1 LLSQKPIQ
9 SRHEF
14 LVGASRSGKTTFL
27 ISQILEDLERVERGE
42 CSVIVMDIPVHDHSG
57 TLLAYCGRTVKDES
71 PALLFPN
78 GFNPASAIFNA
89 HRITKGELYLVR
101 DPVYRKLKLGRSDG
115 EARRGSGVNE

>member
-1 LLSQKPIQ
+1 MLSQKPIQ

-78 GFNPASAIFNA
+78 GSTPPLPSSTPIGLRKASFIWYETLCTENLNSDVVMVKPAED
-89 HRITKGELYLVR
+89 RV
-101 DPVYRKLKLGRSDG
+101 
-115 EARRGSGVNE
+115 